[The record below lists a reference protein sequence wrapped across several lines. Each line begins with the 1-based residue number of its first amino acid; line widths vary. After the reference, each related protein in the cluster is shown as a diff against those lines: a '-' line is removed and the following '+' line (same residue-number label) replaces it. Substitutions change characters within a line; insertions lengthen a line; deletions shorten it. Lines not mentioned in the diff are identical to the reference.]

1 MNLTYQ
7 ELKDGNEKL
16 GLYKAE
22 WLSDKIFDYFSEP
35 GYFHQLVNSRPCII
49 VGGRGTGKTTV
60 LKSLS
65 YEGQSRLNKES
76 SPSEWN
82 FYGLYWKVNLNRITS
97 FVKRGLSDN
106 EWQPYF
112 IHYLNLILC
121 HKLCQ
126 FAVWYEKTQDQKL
139 NLDERLLR
147 KAVTTL
153 NIPIEYVQN
162 IEDLEDEI
170 DILIAELES
179 KLNTISSDDK
189 IFLTM
194 LGAPI
199 DRVSELLL
207 QTTELNGKQFVF
219 LIDEFENF
227 EDYQQCIVNTL
238 MKQINHLYT
247 FKIGVRE
254 LGWRKRS
261 TLRENEI
268 LNSPAD
274 YFKIDM
280 RTVFQENSFSVFAKQ
295 VVESRLPELK
305 KIGGIEKLLPSLVEE
320 EEANIL
326 IGAEQ
331 EAQIRKNL
339 ASSLPKKYLKLLDQ
353 KSIGHIQFI
362 DYMSRS
368 REEPFIENLIN
379 WLENEGEWKDKFNN
393 YFHAYLF
400 SIRKGKSGIRKYYT
414 GWDTFILLANNN
426 IRYLIELVNK
436 SIQIY
441 LDNQSIAQ
449 IQYIDFDSQTKATQI
464 IAKKNF
470 TELEG
475 ISINGATLTKLLL
488 GLGRLF
494 EVLASNSE
502 GHAPEV
508 NQFYLN
514 KTSEENQNV
523 EAILTHA
530 VMHLA
535 LIRIPGTKIGDIT
548 STRDFDYM
556 IHPIF
561 APFFVFSHRKKRK
574 LALEATDI
582 ITLIDD
588 PKKALKHLIQ
598 KNKRPAEVLQSSL
611 PDQLDLFGE
620 YLNVSN

>member
-65 YEGQSRLNKES
+65 YEGQSSLNLES

-97 FVKRGLSDN
+97 FVNRGLSDN

-126 FAVWYEKTQDQKL
+126 FAVWYEKTQNKKL
-139 NLDERLLR
+139 NLNEKLLR
-147 KAVTTL
+147 KTVKTL
-153 NIPIEYVQN
+153 NIPLEYVQN

-179 KLNTISSDDK
+179 KLNTISSDDT

-199 DRVSELLL
+199 DRVSDLLL
-207 QTTELNGKQFVF
+207 QTPELNGKQFVF

-238 MKQINHLYT
+238 MKQINQLYT

-254 LGWRKRS
+254 LGWRNRS

-274 YFKIDM
+274 YYKIDM
-280 RTVFQENSFSVFAKQ
+280 RTIFQENSFSIFAKQ

-305 KIGGIEKLLPSLVEE
+305 KIGGIEKLLPSLAEE

-326 IGAEQ
+326 IGTDLES
-331 EAQIRKNL
+331 QIRSKL
-339 ASSLPKKYLKLLDQ
+339 ASLVSKKYLKLLEQ
-353 KSIGHIQFI
+353 KSIGHIYFI
-362 DYMSRS
+362 HYISIS
-368 REEPFIENLIN
+368 REESFIDNLIN
-379 WLENEGEWKDKFNN
+379 WLENEIEWKDRFNN

-436 SIQIY
+436 S
-441 LDNQSIAQ
+441 
-449 IQYIDFDSQTKATQI
+449 
-464 IAKKNF
+464 
-470 TELEG
+470 
-475 ISINGATLTKLLL
+475 
-488 GLGRLF
+488 
-494 EVLASNSE
+494 V
-502 GHAPEV
+502 
-508 NQFYLN
+508 
-514 KTSEENQNV
+514 
-523 EAILTHA
+523 
-530 VMHLA
+530 
-535 LIRIPGTKIGDIT
+535 
-548 STRDFDYM
+548 
-556 IHPIF
+556 
-561 APFFVFSHRKKRK
+561 
-574 LALEATDI
+574 
-582 ITLIDD
+582 
-588 PKKALKHLIQ
+588 
-598 KNKRPAEVLQSSL
+598 
-611 PDQLDLFGE
+611 
-620 YLNVSN
+620 

>member
-1 MNLTYQ
+1 M
-7 ELKDGNEKL
+7 
-16 GLYKAE
+16 
-22 WLSDKIFDYFSEP
+22 
-35 GYFHQLVNSRPCII
+35 
-49 VGGRGTGKTTV
+49 
-60 LKSLS
+60 
-65 YEGQSRLNKES
+65 
-76 SPSEWN
+76 
-82 FYGLYWKVNLNRITS
+82 
-97 FVKRGLSDN
+97 
-106 EWQPYF
+106 
-112 IHYLNLILC
+112 
-121 HKLCQ
+121 
-126 FAVWYEKTQDQKL
+126 
-139 NLDERLLR
+139 
-147 KAVTTL
+147 
-153 NIPIEYVQN
+153 
-162 IEDLEDEI
+162 
-170 DILIAELES
+170 
-179 KLNTISSDDK
+179 
-189 IFLTM
+189 
-194 LGAPI
+194 
-199 DRVSELLL
+199 
-207 QTTELNGKQFVF
+207 
-219 LIDEFENF
+219 
-227 EDYQQCIVNTL
+227 
-238 MKQINHLYT
+238 
-247 FKIGVRE
+247 
-254 LGWRKRS
+254 GWRKRS

-475 ISINGATLTKLLL
+475 ISIN
-488 GLGRLF
+488 
-494 EVLASNSE
+494 
-502 GHAPEV
+502 
-508 NQFYLN
+508 
-514 KTSEENQNV
+514 
-523 EAILTHA
+523 
-530 VMHLA
+530 
-535 LIRIPGTKIGDIT
+535 
-548 STRDFDYM
+548 
-556 IHPIF
+556 
-561 APFFVFSHRKKRK
+561 
-574 LALEATDI
+574 
-582 ITLIDD
+582 
-588 PKKALKHLIQ
+588 
-598 KNKRPAEVLQSSL
+598 
-611 PDQLDLFGE
+611 
-620 YLNVSN
+620 

>member
-35 GYFHQLVNSRPCII
+35 GYFHQLVNNRPCII

-65 YEGQSRLNKES
+65 YEGQSRLNKKTS
-76 SPSEWN
+76 TSEMN

-97 FVKRGLSDN
+97 FVNRGLTDN

-121 HKLCQ
+121 HKLSQ
-126 FAVWYEKTQDQKL
+126 FALWYEKTYNTTL
-139 NLDERLLR
+139 NLDKKLLR
-147 KAVTTL
+147 KALTSL

-179 KLNTISSDDK
+179 KLNTISSNEN

-207 QTTELNGKQFVF
+207 QTEELQGKKFVF

-280 RTVFQENSFSVFAKQ
+280 RTVFQENSFSNFAKQ
-295 VVESRLPELK
+295 VVESRLPQLK
-305 KIGGIEKLLPSLVEE
+305 NIGGIEKLLPSLMEE

-326 IGAEQ
+326 IGSDVE
-331 EAQIRKNL
+331 ENIRNKL
-339 ASSLPKKYLKLLDQ
+339 ESLLPQKYIKLLSN
-353 KSIGHIQFI
+353 KSIGHIYFI
-362 DYMSRS
+362 EYISRS
-368 REEPFIENLIN
+368 REESFSENIIN
-379 WLENEGEWKDKFNN
+379 WLENESDWKDRFNN

-400 SIRKGKSGIRKYYT
+400 SIRKGKTGIRKYYT

-436 SIQIY
+436 SIQIH
-441 LDNQSIAQ
+441 LDSQNTTQVK
-449 IQYIDFDSQTKATQI
+449 YIDYESQTKATQI

-514 KTSEENQNV
+514 KTNEDTQNID
-523 EAILTHA
+523 EILTHA

-535 LIRIPGTKIGDIT
+535 LVRIPGTKINDANT
-548 STRDFDYM
+548 TRDFDYM

-574 LALEATDI
+574 LALDSSDI

-588 PKKALKHLIQ
+588 PKKALRYLIQ
-598 KNKRPAEVLQSSL
+598 KNKRPIEVLQSSL